1 MQFSIDIP
9 NFGAFADPHLTA
21 DVARDAEAAG
31 WDAVWVWDHTLR
43 DRGVPYADPWIL
55 LATIALATTR
65 VRLGPMVTPLPRRR
79 PWSVA
84 REAVSLDYLSGGRF
98 TLGIGLGNPPREF
111 SAVGEEADP
120 KIRAAKLDEGLA
132 IMAQCWTGETFS
144 FHGQHYRL
152 DDVEFLPRPL
162 QQPRIPVWLAA
173 TWPIRAPFRRA
184 ALWDGVWPLRRNP
197 DGTTATLTPEDVRD
211 VLETIAQDRAAA
223 GRPVTDPF
231 DVLIHGT
238 TPADDPAEAAA
249 IIRPYAEAGAT
260 WWTERINPSRGSLD
274 DMRRR
279 IAAGPPR
286 L

>member
-1 MQFSIDIP
+1 
-9 NFGAFADPHLTA
+9 
-21 DVARDAEAAG
+21 
-31 WDAVWVWDHTLR
+31 
-43 DRGVPYADPWIL
+43 
-55 LATIALATTR
+55 
-65 VRLGPMVTPLPRRR
+65 
-79 PWSVA
+79 VA
-84 REAVSLDYLSGGRF
+84 REAVTLDHLSGGRF
-98 TLGIGLGNPPREF
+98 TLGIGLGAPAREF

-132 IMAQCWTGETFS
+132 IVAQCWTGETFS

-162 QQPRIPVWLAA
+162 QQPRIPVWLGA
-173 TWPIRAPFRRA
+173 TWPIPAPFRRA
-184 ALWDGVWPLRRNP
+184 ARWDGVWPLRRNP

-211 VLETIAQDRAAA
+211 VLETIAKNRAAA

-249 IIRPYAEAGAT
+249 IVRPYAEAGAT
-260 WWTERINPSRGSLD
+260 WWTERINPTRGSLD